1 MWKITK
7 VNKEYI
13 FNTYTGEPDDYCY
26 TIVITKVDKPFKIK
40 IKKISKDVFSEQEY
54 YIGRIFRKGLL

>member
-13 FNTYTGEPDDYCY
+13 FNTYTGEPDNYCY
-26 TIVITKVDKPFKIK
+26 TIVITKVDKPFKTKMKQIPK
-40 IKKISKDVFSEQEY
+40 EVFSEQEHY
-54 YIGRIFRKGLL
+54 VGRIVKKGLL